1 MIILRIAAAAL
12 ALATLGVADAVK
24 AQAPLGE
31 DPLASRYFTIEWSS
45 AADRAPATTKI
56 SGYVNNR
63 YGLTMAEIRLVVE
76 MLDDSQAVVARRYE
90 WLGRNVGPFSR
101 SYFEVR
107 KLPPAA
113 GYRVAVH
120 SYTIVESQP
129 FL

>member
-1 MIILRIAAAAL
+1 MMLRIAAAL
-12 ALATLGVADAVK
+12 LTLATLGVPASGR

-45 AADRAPATTKI
+45 TPDRSPATTKI

-63 YGLTMAEIRLVVE
+63 RGMTMAEIRLVVE
-76 MLDDSQAVVARRYE
+76 MLDASEAVVARRYE

-113 GYRVAVH
+113 AYRVAVH

>member
-1 MIILRIAAAAL
+1 MIIRLGAACL
-12 ALATLGVADAVK
+12 VFATLTMPLVTP

-45 AADRAPATTKI
+45 TADRSPATTKI

-63 YGLTMAEIRLVVE
+63 YGQTMAEIRLVVE
-76 MLDDSQAVVARRYE
+76 MLDASEAVVARRYE